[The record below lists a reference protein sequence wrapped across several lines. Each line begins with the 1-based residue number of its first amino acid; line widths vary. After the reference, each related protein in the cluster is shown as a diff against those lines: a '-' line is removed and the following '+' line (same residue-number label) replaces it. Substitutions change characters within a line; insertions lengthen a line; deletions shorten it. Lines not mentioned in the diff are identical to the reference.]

1 MPTPGPVLQACAVR
15 KEFEGGV
22 VALAGVDLDVG
33 AGEWLAV
40 TGGSGSGKTTLLHLF
55 AALDK
60 PTSGR
65 ILHRG
70 EDVEE
75 IDPDAYRRFSIGM
88 VFQLHNLLAHLDVRD
103 NIEIAMLGSHLSRR
117 ERAARVDRLVGE
129 VGLED
134 QQLRRPPQ
142 LSGGE
147 RQRAAIARALA
158 NDPQVLLADE
168 PTGSLDRAHVSRLME
183 LLGDRNRRSGM
194 AIVMV
199 THDAEVASEAD
210 RLVRLEGGR
219 LVEVEEGRR
228 PSALR

>member
-199 THDAEVASEAD
+199 THDAEVAATAD

-219 LVEVEEGRR
+219 LVDVGEGRR
-228 PSALR
+228 PSVLR